1 MRFLF
6 AVFLSFSGNRHRHV
20 RISFE
25 QQLTK
30 MTYYWYYFS
39 FSYYFFVWVQ
49 RSVCQ
54 PKESKQIHSQMLNN
68 YIHLIIQK
76 VHIREYILATTS
88 QRWEMMMAE
97 LLISDEKTND
107 SWSHSNSYMSNC
119 RSFVVVWKT
128 SDFHTSKMNSSSL
141 PGIWNFHLFQN
152 ISIMKT
158 CRT

>member
-25 QQLTK
+25 KQLTK

-39 FSYYFFVWVQ
+39 FSYYFFAWVQ

-107 SWSHSNSYMSNC
+107 SWSHSNSYMSNG
-119 RSFVVVWKT
+119 RSFGVFSRCGMKDDWFSHFKNELFV
-128 SDFHTSKMNSSSL
+128 SSRYLKLSFI
-141 PGIWNFHLFQN
+141 PKYINH
-152 ISIMKT
+152 
-158 CRT
+158 